1 MSTTDRRRMIRDYK
15 EQTPQ
20 VGVFAL
26 RCPASGETWVGT
38 SKNLGQQPNGIAF
51 SLKMGA
57 SGRLNR
63 DLMAAAAAHG
73 PDAVAFEVLEVI
85 DAEKLGTYG
94 VDSQLKDR
102 LAHWLQALSARKV
115 FG

>member
-1 MSTTDRRRMIRDYK
+1 MSTSHRRQMIRDYK

-26 RCPASGETWVGT
+26 RCAATGGVWAGISR
-38 SKNLGQQPNGIAF
+38 NLAQQPNGIAF
-51 SLKMGA
+51 SLRMGA
-57 SGRLNR
+57 SGRLNPE
-63 DLMAAAAAHG
+63 LMAAAAQHG
-73 PDAVAFEVLEVI
+73 ADAIAFEVVEVI
-85 DAEKLGTYG
+85 DTENLGAYG

-102 LAHWLQALSARKV
+102 LAHWLETLSARKV